1 MFQCYGLILKKS
13 WSDVE
18 NETKSGFQRCTTSIQ
33 RKCPDIKRMLKRHY
47 VTLIQR
53 YLHDVPVASTLVK
66 RLSKP
71 IGLVTSMNLWIDG

>member
-1 MFQCYGLILKKS
+1 
-13 WSDVE
+13 
-18 NETKSGFQRCTTSIQ
+18 
-33 RKCPDIKRMLKRHY
+33 MLKRHY

-53 YLHDVPVASTLVK
+53 YLHGVPVASTLVK